1 MINKAEIL
9 IISRYL
15 KPKDRDGF
23 LKVISNFSFIGI
35 MLGVATLIIVMSL
48 MNGFR
53 INLFDKLLSYQP
65 HISYMSKGD
74 YKFEKK
80 EILKLSKE
88 NKIQITDINLVKNSE
103 ALILTKKNNFGV
115 LIKSFKKDEIKK
127 NYFLKNS
134 VLRGKIN
141 SNGVGIGLELAN
153 KLSINVGDVI
163 TLLSKNTETTPFGL
177 IPRQFNYTISYIFN
191 TGMYEFDNNFIIT
204 NLDQGKLL
212 SKKKNEIE
220 IKIKDPDKAIFFT
233 RVLKKN
239 DPNNF
244 IYSWVDTNKT
254 FFDALN
260 VERNVMF
267 IILTL
272 IIIVAAFNIISVLT
286 ILIKNKSKEIAILRS
301 IGFLKSSICLIFV
314 ISGAAIGF
322 FGIIFGV
329 FLGVILSY
337 NLENIRLFLSDFFN
351 INIFPSEIYF
361 LNQLPSH
368 VNFNSVLLIASF
380 SFIVVLVASLFPA
393 ISASKLDPVKNL
405 KND

>member
-1 MINKAEIL
+1 MINRAEIL

-15 KPKDRDGF
+15 RPKNKDGF

-53 INLFDKLLSYQP
+53 IDLLDKLLSYQP
-65 HISYMSKGD
+65 HISYLSKGN
-74 YKFEKK
+74 YKFEKNV
-80 EILKLSKE
+80 ILKLSKE
-88 NKIQITDINLVKNSE
+88 NKIEITDINLVKNSE

-134 VLRGKIN
+134 IVRGKIN
-141 SNGVGIGLELAN
+141 NNGIGIGLELAN

-177 IPRQFNYTISYIFN
+177 IPRQFNFTISYIFN

-204 NLDQGKLL
+204 NLDQGRLI

-220 IKIKDPDKAIFFT
+220 IKINDPDKAIFFT

-239 DPNNF
+239 DPKNF

-301 IGFLKSSICLIFV
+301 IGFLKSSICLIFLF
-314 ISGAAIGF
+314 SGAAIGF

-361 LNQLPSH
+361 LNQVPSQ
-368 VNFNSVLLIASF
+368 VSYSSVTFIAILSFVIVIIAS
-380 SFIVVLVASLFPA
+380 IFPA

>member
-1 MINKAEIL
+1 MINRAEFL
-9 IISRYL
+9 IILRYL

-53 INLFDKLLSYQP
+53 VDLLDKLLSYQP
-65 HISYMSKGD
+65 HISYLSKGN
-74 YKFEKK
+74 YKFEKDV
-80 EILKLSKE
+80 ILKLSNE
-88 NKIQITDINLVKNSE
+88 NKIKITDINLVKNSE

>member
-1 MINKAEIL
+1 MINRAEIL
-9 IISRYL
+9 IILRYL

-53 INLFDKLLSYQP
+53 IDLLDKLLSYQP
-65 HISYMSKGD
+65 HISYLSKGN
-74 YKFEKK
+74 YKFEKNV
-80 EILKLSKE
+80 ILKLSKE
-88 NKIQITDINLVKNSE
+88 NKIEITDINLVKNSE

-134 VLRGKIN
+134 IVRGKIN
-141 SNGVGIGLELAN
+141 NNGIGIGLELAN

-177 IPRQFNYTISYIFN
+177 IPRQFNFTISYIFN

-204 NLDQGKLL
+204 NLDQGRLI

-220 IKIKDPDKAIFFT
+220 IKINDPDKAIFFT

-239 DPNNF
+239 DPKNF

-301 IGFLKSSICLIFV
+301 IGFLKSSICLIFLF
-314 ISGAAIGF
+314 SGAAIGF

-329 FLGVILSY
+329 FFGVILSY

-361 LNQLPSH
+361 LNQLPSY

>member
-1 MINKAEIL
+1 VINRAEIL
-9 IISRYL
+9 IILRYL

-53 INLFDKLLSYQP
+53 IDLLDKLLSYQP
-65 HISYMSKGD
+65 HISYLSKGN
-74 YKFEKK
+74 YKFEKNV
-80 EILKLSKE
+80 ILKLSKE
-88 NKIQITDINLVKNSE
+88 NKIEITDINLVKNSE

-134 VLRGKIN
+134 IVRGKIN
-141 SNGVGIGLELAN
+141 NNGIGIGLELAN

-177 IPRQFNYTISYIFN
+177 IPRQFNFTISYIFN

-204 NLDQGKLL
+204 NLDQGRLI

-220 IKIKDPDKAIFFT
+220 IKINDPDKAIFFT

-239 DPNNF
+239 DPKNF

-301 IGFLKSSICLIFV
+301 IGFLKSSICLIFLF
-314 ISGAAIGF
+314 SGAAIGF

-361 LNQLPSH
+361 LNQLPSY

>member
-15 KPKDRDGF
+15 KPKNRDGF

-53 INLFDKLLSYQP
+53 IELLDKLLSYQP
-65 HISYMSKGD
+65 HISYMSKGN
-74 YKFEKK
+74 YKFEKN

-88 NKIQITDINLVKNSE
+88 NKIKITNINLVKNSE

-115 LIKSFKKDEIKK
+115 LIKSFDKNEIKK
-127 NYFLKNS
+127 NYFLKDS
-134 VLRGKIN
+134 IVRGNIN
-141 SNGVGIGLELAN
+141 SNGIGIGSELAN
-153 KLSINVGDVI
+153 KLSLDVGDVV

-177 IPRQFNYTISYIFN
+177 IPKQFSFPITYIFN
-191 TGMYEFDNNFIIT
+191 TGMYEFDDNFIIT
-204 NLDQGKLL
+204 NLNQGVLL
-212 SKKKNEIE
+212 SNKKNEIE
-220 IKIKDPDKAIFFT
+220 IKINDPDKAKFFT
-233 RVLKKN
+233 KVLKN
-239 DPNNF
+239 EDPKNF

-260 VERNVMF
+260 LERNVMF

-286 ILIKNKSKEIAILRS
+286 IMIKNKSKEIAILRS
-301 IGFLKSSICLIFV
+301 VGFLKSSICKIFI

-322 FGIIFGV
+322 LGILFGV
-329 FLGVILSY
+329 FIGIIISY
-337 NLENIRLFLSDFFN
+337 NLENIRLFLSDYLN

-361 LNQLPSH
+361 LSQLPSH
-368 VNFNSVLLIASF
+368 VNFNSIFLIALFSFIIVLIASF
-380 SFIVVLVASLFPA
+380 FPA

>member
-1 MINKAEIL
+1 MINRAEFL
-9 IISRYL
+9 IILRYL

-53 INLFDKLLSYQP
+53 VDLLDKLLSYQP
-65 HISYMSKGD
+65 HISYLSKGN
-74 YKFEKK
+74 YKFEKDV
-80 EILKLSKE
+80 ILKLSKE
-88 NKIQITDINLVKNSE
+88 NKIKITDINLVKNSE